1 MSIPVALSSSA
12 EKAATA
18 ACFHCGLPVP
28 AGTDFT
34 VNIDGVRQPMCCRGC
49 EAVARAI
56 VDGGLG
62 NYYKFRTAQAPTAR
76 EIVPEFLRQTAIY
89 DHPEVQKSFV
99 RVEGEHVREAALIL
113 EGITCAACVWLNER
127 HLARLPGVLAVHI
140 NYATQR
146 ARVQWD
152 ERRIHLSDILQA
164 VSRIGYLAH
173 PFDPGR
179 HQQRLEHERKQL
191 LRRLGV
197 AGVMTMQVMILAE
210 ALYVGDWVETEAHYR
225 VFFHWVSLLLTLPV
239 LLYSAQPFFASA
251 WRDLTH
257 AQAGM
262 DVPVSFGI
270 LTAFVASVWV
280 TITGEGAVYYDSVT
294 MFVFFLLTG
303 RYFEAAARKRAT
315 EASEALVLATP
326 ASATRIIEVA
336 NPSPSSPSVPA
347 GVRQHAAHPFDGADV
362 HWTSATTPSHL
373 PEGEGSEPRESIYMT
388 ETVAAAEL
396 RPGDRVRIRPGEHIP
411 ADGIVLEGQSSVN
424 ESLLTG
430 ESLPVVKAP
439 GQRLIGGTINIE
451 GPLVARVEKTGP
463 DTVLSSILRLLDRA
477 SAEKPR
483 MAQLADRVAGGF
495 VVAVLLLAGL
505 VALYWWQQDSPLW
518 LTATIAVLV
527 ITCPCALS
535 LATPAAITAATGQLT
550 RLGLLVTRGHALE
563 TLAHATHFIFDKTGT
578 LTRGRLRLLETR
590 ALSQLTGAECLR
602 RAGALEHH
610 SEHPIARALIE
621 AAGPAVGTATEAI
634 NTPGAGLRG
643 VIDGRILFL
652 GTPAYVEEQTG
663 RAANPGML
671 QELRRRGDTVVLL
684 AGREALHAAFVL
696 TDELR
701 PGARELIDELKRQG
715 KSVMLLTGD
724 HEMAARRVADSLG
737 IDDLAWDLRPSDK
750 LERVT
755 AMQQQGAVVAMVGDG
770 VNDAPVLAAAQVSIA
785 MGGGTAVAAASA
797 DMILLSQ
804 KLPHLA
810 DGLSVARRTLAIIR
824 QNLVW
829 AVVYNLLAI
838 PAAAAG
844 YVTPWMAA
852 LGMSASSLLV
862 VANALRLTRQ
872 SPRELTVPVAAVPG

>member
-18 ACFHCGLPVP
+18 VCFHCGLPVP
-28 AGTDFT
+28 ESLDIA
-34 VNIDGVRQPMCCRGC
+34 VEIDGVHRPMCCRGC

-56 VDGGLG
+56 IDGGLG

-76 EIVPEFLRQTAIY
+76 EIVPEFLRQTAVY

-197 AGVMTMQVMILAE
+197 AGVMSMQVMILAE
-210 ALYVGDWVETEAHYR
+210 ALYVGGWVETETQYR
-225 VFFHWVSLLLTLPV
+225 VFFHWISLLLTLPV
-239 LLYSAQPFFASA
+239 LLYSALPFFASA

-270 LTAFVASVWV
+270 LTAFVASVWA
-280 TITGEGAVYYDSVT
+280 TITGQGAVYYDSVT
-294 MFVFFLLTG
+294 MFVFFLLSG

-315 EASEALVLATP
+315 EASEALVRATP
-326 ASATRIIEVA
+326 ASATRLIYSL
-336 NPSPSSPSVPA
+336 SPATPLPYPLPA
-347 GVRQHAAHPFDGADV
+347 
-362 HWTSATTPSHL
+362 S
-373 PEGEGSEPRESIYMT
+373 GERVKYIVTE

-411 ADGIVLEGQSSVN
+411 ADGVVLEGQSSVN

-430 ESLPVVKAP
+430 ESLPVNKSP
-439 GQRLIGGTINIE
+439 GQTLIGGSINIE
-451 GPLVARVEKTGP
+451 SPLVARVEKTGP

-477 SAEKPR
+477 VAEKPR

-518 LTATIAVLV
+518 LSATIAVLV

-563 TLAHATHFIFDKTGT
+563 TLARATHFIFDKTGT

-590 ALSQLTGAECLR
+590 TLSQLTGAECLR
-602 RAGALEHH
+602 RASALEYH

-621 AAGPAVGTATEAI
+621 ATEPGGPGATDVV
-634 NTPGAGLRG
+634 NTPGAGMRG
-643 VIDGRILFL
+643 VVDGQIFFL
-652 GTPAYVEEQTG
+652 GTPAYIQEQAG
-663 RAANPGML
+663 LAADPGML
-671 QELRRRGDTVVLL
+671 RELRRRGDTVVLL

-696 TDELR
+696 SDELR
-701 PGARELIDELKRQG
+701 PGARELIAELKRQG
-715 KSVMLLTGD
+715 KTVMLLTGD
-724 HEMAARRVADSLG
+724 HETAARRVANSLG
-737 IDDLAWDLRPSDK
+737 IEDLAWDLRPGDK
-750 LERVT
+750 LERVR
-755 AMQQQGAVVAMVGDG
+755 ALQQQGAIVAMVGDG

-810 DGLSVARRTLAIIR
+810 DGLAVARRTLAIIR

-862 VANALRLTRQ
+862 VANALRLTRH
-872 SPRELTVPVAAVPG
+872 SHRELAVPVAAVPG

>member
-1 MSIPVALSSSA
+1 MSTPI
-12 EKAATA
+12 ATA
-18 ACFHCGLPVP
+18 STESASADCFHCGLPVP
-28 AGTDFT
+28 KHSDFA
-34 VNIDGVRQPMCCRGC
+34 VDIDGERRPMYCRGC

-62 NYYKFRTAQAPTAR
+62 NYYQFRTAQAPTAR

-99 RVEGEHVREAALIL
+99 RVEDEHVREAALIL

-127 HLARLPGVLAVHI
+127 HLAHLPGVLAVHI

-152 ERRIHLSDILQA
+152 ERRIHMSDILQA

-173 PFDPGR
+173 LFDPGR

-210 ALYVGDWVETEAHYR
+210 ALYVGEWIETEAHYR
-225 VFFHWVSLLLTLPV
+225 DLFHWVSLLLTLPV
-239 LLYSAQPFFASA
+239 LLYSALPFFSSA

-294 MFVFFLLTG
+294 MFVFFLLSG

-315 EASEALVLATP
+315 EASEALVRATP

-347 GVRQHAAHPFDGADV
+347 GVREHAAHPFDGADV
-362 HWTSATTPSHL
+362 HRTSATTPSHL
-373 PEGEGSEPRESIYMT
+373 PQGEGSEPRESIYMT

-430 ESLPVVKAP
+430 ESLPVAKAP

-483 MAQLADRVAGGF
+483 MAQLADRIAGGF

-590 ALSQLTGAECLR
+590 TFSQLTGAECLR
-602 RAGALEHH
+602 RASALEHH

-621 AAGPAVGTATEAI
+621 AAEPGGPGATEAI
-634 NTPGAGLRG
+634 NTPGAGIRG
-643 VIDGRILFL
+643 AVDGRILFL
-652 GTPAYVEEQTG
+652 GTPAYIEEQTG
-663 RAANPGML
+663 RALDPGLL

-696 TDELR
+696 SDELR
-701 PGARELIDELKRQG
+701 PGARELVAELKRQG
-715 KSVMLLTGD
+715 KTVMLLTGD

-737 IDDLAWDLRPSDK
+737 IENLAWDMRPGDK
-750 LERVT
+750 LGRVT

-810 DGLSVARRTLAIIR
+810 DGLSVARRTLAVIR

-872 SPRELTVPVAAVPG
+872 SPRELTAPVAAVPG

>member
-1 MSIPVALSSSA
+1 MALPESGSSLTTMSIPVALSSSA
-12 EKAATA
+12 EKTA
-18 ACFHCGLPVP
+18 MGACYHCGLPVP
-28 AGTDFT
+28 AGSDFA
-34 VNIDGVRQPMCCRGC
+34 VDIDGVRQPMCCRGC

-62 NYYKFRTAQAPTAR
+62 NYYRFRTAQAPTAR

-89 DHPEVQKSFV
+89 DNPEVQKSFV
-99 RVEGEHVREAALIL
+99 RVADEHVREAALIL

-146 ARVQWD
+146 ARVTWD
-152 ERRIHLSDILQA
+152 DRRIHLSDILQA

-197 AGVMTMQVMILAE
+197 AGVLGMQIMTISV
-210 ALYVGDWVETEAHYR
+210 ALYVGDWSGVEMEFR
-225 VFFHWVSLLLTLPV
+225 RFFYWISLLLTLPV
-239 LLYSAQPFFASA
+239 LLYSALPFFISA

-257 AQAGM
+257 ARAGM

-270 LTAFVASVWV
+270 ITAFIASVWV
-280 TITGEGAVYYDSVT
+280 TVTGQGDVYYDSVA
-294 MFVFFLLTG
+294 MFVFFLLCG

-315 EASEALVLATP
+315 EASEALVRATP

-336 NPSPSSPSVPA
+336 NPSPSSPSLLPQGA
-347 GVRQHAAHPFDGADV
+347 GG
-362 HWTSATTPSHL
+362 
-373 PEGEGSEPRESIYMT
+373 EPRESIYMT

-411 ADGIVLEGQSSVN
+411 ADGVVLEGHSGVN

-430 ESLPVVKAP
+430 ESLPVNKSP
-439 GQRLIGGTINIE
+439 GQALIGGSINIE
-451 GPLVARVEKTGP
+451 SPLVARVEKTGP

-477 SAEKPR
+477 VAEKPYL
-483 MAQLADRVAGGF
+483 AQLADRVAGRF
-495 VVAVLLLAGL
+495 VIVVLLLAGL
-505 VALYWWQQDSPLW
+505 VAFYWWQQDSPLW
-518 LTATIAVLV
+518 LPATIAVLV

-563 TLAHATHFIFDKTGT
+563 TLARATHFIFDKTGT

-590 ALSQLTGAECLR
+590 TLSRPNGADCLR
-602 RAGALEHH
+602 RAAALERH
-610 SEHPIARALIE
+610 SEHPIARALLE
-621 AAGPAVGTATEAI
+621 AADPAVPEAAEVV
-634 NTPGAGLRG
+634 NVPGAGLRG
-643 VIDGRILFL
+643 VVDGQTLFL
-652 GTPAYVEEQTG
+652 GTPAYIAEQTG
-663 RAANPGML
+663 HAADPGML
-671 QELRRRGDTVVLL
+671 AELRRRGDTVVLL
-684 AGREALHAAFVL
+684 ASREAVQAAFVL
-696 TDELR
+696 SDELR
-701 PGARELIDELKRQG
+701 HGARELIAELKRQG

-724 HEMAARRVADSLG
+724 HETAARRVADGLG
-737 IDDLAWDLRPSDK
+737 IDDLAWDLRPGDK
-750 LERVT
+750 LERVR
-755 AMQQQGAVVAMVGDG
+755 ALQQQGAVVAMVGDG

-810 DGLSVARRTLAIIR
+810 DGLAVARRTLAIIR
-824 QNLVW
+824 QNLAW
-829 AVVYNLLAI
+829 AVLYNLLAI

-862 VANALRLTRQ
+862 VANALRLTRP
-872 SPRELTVPVAAVPG
+872 SPRALALPVAPVTG

>member
-1 MSIPVALSSSA
+1 M
-12 EKAATA
+12 
-18 ACFHCGLPVP
+18 
-28 AGTDFT
+28 
-34 VNIDGVRQPMCCRGC
+34 
-49 EAVARAI
+49 
-56 VDGGLG
+56 
-62 NYYKFRTAQAPTAR
+62 
-76 EIVPEFLRQTAIY
+76 
-89 DHPEVQKSFV
+89 
-99 RVEGEHVREAALIL
+99 
-113 EGITCAACVWLNER
+113 
-127 HLARLPGVLAVHI
+127 
-140 NYATQR
+140 
-146 ARVQWD
+146 
-152 ERRIHLSDILQA
+152 
-164 VSRIGYLAH
+164 
-173 PFDPGR
+173 
-179 HQQRLEHERKQL
+179 
-191 LRRLGV
+191 
-197 AGVMTMQVMILAE
+197 
-210 ALYVGDWVETEAHYR
+210 TEA
-225 VFFHWVSLLLTLPV
+225 
-239 LLYSAQPFFASA
+239 
-251 WRDLTH
+251 
-257 AQAGM
+257 
-262 DVPVSFGI
+262 
-270 LTAFVASVWV
+270 
-280 TITGEGAVYYDSVT
+280 E
-294 MFVFFLLTG
+294 
-303 RYFEAAARKRAT
+303 
-315 EASEALVLATP
+315 
-326 ASATRIIEVA
+326 
-336 NPSPSSPSVPA
+336 
-347 GVRQHAAHPFDGADV
+347 
-362 HWTSATTPSHL
+362 
-373 PEGEGSEPRESIYMT
+373 
-388 ETVAAAEL
+388 AAAEL

-430 ESLPVVKAP
+430 ESLPVAKAP

-483 MAQLADRVAGGF
+483 MAQLADRIAGGF

-590 ALSQLTGAECLR
+590 TFSQLTGAECLR
-602 RAGALEHH
+602 RASALEHH

-621 AAGPAVGTATEAI
+621 AAEPGGPGATEAI
-634 NTPGAGLRG
+634 NTPGAGIRG
-643 VIDGRILFL
+643 AVDGRILFL
-652 GTPAYVEEQTG
+652 GTPAYIEEQTG
-663 RAANPGML
+663 RALDPGLL

-696 TDELR
+696 SDELR
-701 PGARELIDELKRQG
+701 PGARELVAELKRQG
-715 KSVMLLTGD
+715 KTVMLLTGD

-737 IDDLAWDLRPSDK
+737 IENLAWDMRPGDK
-750 LERVT
+750 LGRVT

-810 DGLSVARRTLAIIR
+810 DGLSVARRTLAVIR

-872 SPRELTVPVAAVPG
+872 SPRELTAPVAAVPG

>member
-1 MSIPVALSSSA
+1 MSTPI
-12 EKAATA
+12 AAASTESVTVD
-18 ACFHCGLPVP
+18 CFHCGLPVP
-28 AGTDFT
+28 QHSDFA
-34 VNIDGVRQPMCCRGC
+34 VDIDGVRQPMCCRGC

-56 VDGGLG
+56 VDSGLG
-62 NYYKFRTAQAPTAR
+62 PSYKFRTASAPTAR
-76 EIVPEFLRQTAIY
+76 EVVPEFLRQTAVY
-89 DHPEVQKSFV
+89 DNPEVQKSFV
-99 RVEGEHVREAALIL
+99 RVEDENVREAALIL

-146 ARVQWD
+146 ARVTWD
-152 ERRIHLSDILQA
+152 DRRIHLSDILQA

-197 AGVMTMQVMILAE
+197 AGVLGMQVMTISV
-210 ALYVGDWVETEAHYR
+210 ALYVGDWSGVEMEFR
-225 VFFHWVSLLLTLPV
+225 RFFYWVSLLLTLPV
-239 LLYSAQPFFASA
+239 VLYSALPFFTSA

-270 LTAFVASVWV
+270 LTAFIASVWV
-280 TITGEGAVYYDSVT
+280 TVTGQGAVYYDSVT
-294 MFVFFLLTG
+294 MFVFFLLCG

-315 EASEALVLATP
+315 EASEALVRATP
-326 ASATRIIEVA
+326 ASATRLVTDGEHTIE
-336 NPSPSSPSVPA
+336 
-347 GVRQHAAHPFDGADV
+347 
-362 HWTSATTPSHL
+362 
-373 PEGEGSEPRESIYMT
+373 

-396 RPGDRVRIRPGEHIP
+396 QVGDRVRIRPGEHIP
-411 ADGIVLEGQSSVN
+411 ADGVVLEGQSGVN

-430 ESLPVVKAP
+430 ESMPVNKSP
-439 GQRLIGGTINIE
+439 GQSLIGGSINIE
-451 GPLVARVEKTGP
+451 SPLVARVEKTGP

-477 SAEKPR
+477 VAEKPR
-483 MAQLADRVAGGF
+483 MAQMADRVAGGF
-495 VVAVLLLAGL
+495 VIAVLLLAGL

-518 LTATIAVLV
+518 LPATIAVLV

-563 TLAHATHFIFDKTGT
+563 TLARATHFIFDKTGT

-590 ALSQLTGAECLR
+590 TLSRPNDAECLR
-602 RAGALEHH
+602 RTAALERH

-621 AAGPAVGTATEAI
+621 AAEPGGPEATEVV
-634 NTPGAGLRG
+634 NTPGAGMRG
-643 VIDGRILFL
+643 VVDGQTLFL
-652 GTPAYVEEQTG
+652 GTPAYIEEQTG
-663 RAANPGML
+663 RTADPGML
-671 QELRRRGDTVVLL
+671 AELRRRGDTVVLL
-684 AGREALHAAFVL
+684 AGRDALQAAFVL

-701 PGARELIDELKRQG
+701 PGARELIAELKRQG

-724 HEMAARRVADSLG
+724 HETAARRVADGLG
-737 IDDLAWDLRPSDK
+737 IEDLAWDLRPGDK
-750 LERVT
+750 LERVR
-755 AMQQQGAVVAMVGDG
+755 ALQQRGAVVAMVGDG

-862 VANALRLTRQ
+862 VANALRLTRPF
-872 SPRELTVPVAAVPG
+872 PRALAVPVTPVPG

>member
-1 MSIPVALSSSA
+1 MILPESGISSTAMSIPVALSSSA

-18 ACFHCGLPVP
+18 VCFHCGLPVP
-28 AGTDFT
+28 ESLDIA
-34 VNIDGVRQPMCCRGC
+34 VEIDGVHRPMCCRGC

-56 VDGGLG
+56 IDGGLG

-76 EIVPEFLRQTAIY
+76 EIVPEFLRQTAVY

-197 AGVMTMQVMILAE
+197 AGVMSMQVMILAE
-210 ALYVGDWVETEAHYR
+210 ALYVGGWVETETQYR
-225 VFFHWVSLLLTLPV
+225 VFFHWISLLLTLPV
-239 LLYSAQPFFASA
+239 LLYSALPFFASA

-270 LTAFVASVWV
+270 LTAFVASVWA
-280 TITGEGAVYYDSVT
+280 TITGQGAVYYDSVT
-294 MFVFFLLTG
+294 MFVFFLLSG

-315 EASEALVLATP
+315 EASEALVRATP
-326 ASATRIIEVA
+326 ASATRLIYSL
-336 NPSPSSPSVPA
+336 SPATPLPYPLPA
-347 GVRQHAAHPFDGADV
+347 
-362 HWTSATTPSHL
+362 S
-373 PEGEGSEPRESIYMT
+373 GERVKYIVTE

-411 ADGIVLEGQSSVN
+411 ADGVVLEGQSSVN

-430 ESLPVVKAP
+430 ESLPVNKSP
-439 GQRLIGGTINIE
+439 GQTLIGGSINIE
-451 GPLVARVEKTGP
+451 SPLVARVEKTGP

-477 SAEKPR
+477 VAEKPR

-518 LTATIAVLV
+518 LSATIAVLV

-563 TLAHATHFIFDKTGT
+563 TLARATHFIFDKTGT

-590 ALSQLTGAECLR
+590 TLSQLTGAECLR
-602 RAGALEHH
+602 RASALEYH

-621 AAGPAVGTATEAI
+621 ATEPGGPGATDVV
-634 NTPGAGLRG
+634 NTPGAGMRG
-643 VIDGRILFL
+643 VVDGQIFFL
-652 GTPAYVEEQTG
+652 GTPAYIQEQAG
-663 RAANPGML
+663 LAADPGML
-671 QELRRRGDTVVLL
+671 RELRRRGDTVVLL

-696 TDELR
+696 SDELR
-701 PGARELIDELKRQG
+701 PGARELIAELKRQG
-715 KSVMLLTGD
+715 KTVMLLTGD
-724 HEMAARRVADSLG
+724 HETAARRVANSLG
-737 IDDLAWDLRPSDK
+737 IEDLAWDLRPGDK
-750 LERVT
+750 LERVR
-755 AMQQQGAVVAMVGDG
+755 ALQQQGAIVAMVGDG

-810 DGLSVARRTLAIIR
+810 DGLAVARRTLAIIR

-862 VANALRLTRQ
+862 VANALRLTRH
-872 SPRELTVPVAAVPG
+872 SHRELAVPVAAVPG